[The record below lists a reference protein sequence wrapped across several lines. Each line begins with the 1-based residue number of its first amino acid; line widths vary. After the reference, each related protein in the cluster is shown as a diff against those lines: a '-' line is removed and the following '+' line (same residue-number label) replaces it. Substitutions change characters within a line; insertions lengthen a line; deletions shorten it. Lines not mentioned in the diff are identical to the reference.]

1 MNAWL
6 SLIGTGADGLAGLTP
21 AAKAMLARAEIVVVP
36 KRHMRSGDFGKA
48 ELHAWSSPISNT
60 LAQLAHWRGRE
71 VAILA
76 TGDPMHYG
84 IGATL
89 MEHFALEEMR
99 ILPAPSAFSLAAARM
114 GWPMQDCDTLSLH
127 GRAAERLQA
136 FLQPG
141 AKLLVLTSG
150 AETVA
155 KAAQMMVARGFGPSA
170 FSVLEN
176 MGGPDEKVTSLL
188 ASEAKDHQFGPLH
201 TLAIRCV
208 AEMDAPLLPT
218 TPGLP
223 DTAYVHDGQ
232 LTKRE
237 VRAVTLAALA
247 PAPGALLWDVGAG
260 CGSVGIEWMRA
271 ARGAKAMAFERH
283 PDRLAMI
290 SENTLAL
297 GTPELEIVAGEAP
310 DILEHRP
317 TPSAIFLGG
326 AVSNEK
332 VFDACWS
339 ALPIGGRMVANAV
352 TLEGEAAV
360 AACHKALGGEL
371 VRLDISR
378 VEQVGTLRGMRP
390 AMAVVQW
397 RGVK

>member
-1 MNAWL
+1 MSAWL
-6 SLIGTGADGLAGLTP
+6 NLIGTGADGLAGLTP
-21 AAKAMLARAEIVVVP
+21 AARALLEQAEIVLGP
-36 KRHMRSGDFGKA
+36 KRIMNSGDFGKA
-48 ELHAWSSPISNT
+48 EVHEWASPLSKT
-60 LAQLAHWRGRE
+60 LAQLATWQGRQ

-114 GWPMQDCDTLSLH
+114 GWALQDAETLSLH
-127 GRAAERLQA
+127 GRPAARLQA

-150 AETVA
+150 PETVA
-155 KAAQMMVARGFGPSA
+155 EAAHMMVARGFGPSGMT
-170 FSVLEN
+170 VLED
-176 MGGPDEKVTSLL
+176 MGGEGEKITSFL
-188 ASEAKDHQFGPLH
+188 ASEASDHTFGPFH

-223 DTAYVHDGQ
+223 DEAFVHDGQ

-237 VRAVTLAALA
+237 VRAVTLSALA

-260 CGSVGIEWMRA
+260 CGSVAIEWMRA
-271 ARGAKAMAFERH
+271 ARGARAMAFERH
-283 PDRLAMI
+283 PERLAMI
-290 SENTLAL
+290 AENMTAL
-297 GTPELEIVAGEAP
+297 GVPELDVVAGEAP
-310 DILEHRP
+310 EVLEHQP

-326 AVSNEK
+326 AVSNDA
-332 VFDACWS
+332 VFEACWA
-339 ALPIGGRMVANAV
+339 ALPAGGRMVVNAV

-360 AACHKALGGEL
+360 AGYHKAHGGEL
-371 VRLDISR
+371 VRLEISR
-378 VEQVGTLRGMRP
+378 VEAVGRLRGMRP
-390 AMAVVQW
+390 GMAVLQW